1 MKFDIYFFKQFSL
14 NKYLTH
20 KKILWIIVAGLV
32 FIFIYNLLKYFNVI
46 EGLANPEITLN
57 NSKLISKIEIKG
69 GTTLLQIKELT
80 FFNQDN
86 NVIPYGNNTTN
97 VVSNTAGDGAYKK
110 SGHKS
115 KSYYVLAY
123 MYDQN
128 PNSFFQSGKTSDT
141 LTVTFNPPTT
151 ISKIYLANRSDRDQS
166 FLKSYSLYIYDNS
179 GKQLADVKQLDDD
192 SLFQTDYNVSYTII
206 TPPLPPLNLSSA
218 NPISKVVI
226 KPVPPR
232 GFKSIELK
240 SLAYDISDNN
250 LTKFSKQST
259 TNGEYTSVFDKPY
272 NISKITIGIE
282 SRGAMPNEVWKWAET
297 LTNNG
302 ILSMYDAGGNEL
314 LTQKLD
320 SEYLLYNKIVT
331 YNIITPTATTTPVP
345 TTAAPTTP
353 VPTTTTPVPTTTT
366 PVRTTPVR
374 TTAAPTTP
382 VPTTPVPTT
391 PVRTT
396 PVPTTT
402 TTTTTTTP
410 VPTTTTPDPTNKCIK
425 KTNINKLQ
433 LSDPFSTYSSTIESL
448 SSPAYIQ

>member
-1 MKFDIYFFKQFSL
+1 MKFDISFFKQFSL
-14 NKYLTH
+14 NTYIKAKH
-20 KKILWIIVAGLV
+20 ILWIIVAGLV

-46 EGLANPEITLN
+46 EGLANPEIKLK

-97 VVSNTAGDGAYKK
+97 VVSNTQGKGAYRK
-110 SGHKS
+110 SGYRHD
-115 KSYYVLAY
+115 SYYELVHI
-123 MYDQN
+123 YDQN

-141 LTVTFNPPTT
+141 LTVQFNPPTT

-166 FLKSYSLYIYDNS
+166 FLKTYSLYIYDKS
-179 GKQLADVKQLDDD
+179 GNQLADVKQLDDD
-192 SLFQTDYNVSYTII
+192 SLFKTDYTVSYTII

-226 KPVPPR
+226 EQVPR
-232 GFKSIELK
+232 GGSGFTSIELK
-240 SLAYDISDNN
+240 SIAYDISDNN
-250 LTKFSKQST
+250 LTKFSKNST
-259 TNGEYTSVFDKPY
+259 TKGEYTSVFDKPY

-282 SRGAMPNEVWKWAET
+282 SRGATPPEVWKWAET

-302 ILSMYDAGGNEL
+302 ILSMYDAGGNKL

-320 SEYLLYNKIVT
+320 SEYLLYNKTVT

-345 TTAAPTTP
+345 TTAAPTTAAPTTPVRTTAAPTTPIPTTPVPTTP

-366 PVRTTPVR
+366 PV
-374 TTAAPTTP
+374 
-382 VPTTPVPTT
+382 
-391 PVRTT
+391 
-396 PVPTTT
+396 
-402 TTTTTTTP
+402 
-410 VPTTTTPDPTNKCIK
+410 PTNECIK
-425 KTNINKLQ
+425 KTNIINLQ
-433 LSDPFSTYSSTIESL
+433 PSFLDQFTTYSSTIESL